1 MQTDNVFLF
10 ATGNRHKRREFEELL
25 DTFLSP
31 QWKHYDLS
39 DWPEPMPEIEEDAD
53 TFVGNALKKAGE
65 ASRVAN
71 CTAMADDSG
80 LEVDAL
86 DGRPGVYSAR
96 FAGEDAT
103 DADNNVKLIEE
114 LQGVPEDERT
124 ARYVCV
130 TALAIS
136 NHKLGRAILR
146 RLHTNFQDVPA
157 GDLQEE
163 GELTRVEDRVFIW
176 FKGTV
181 EGRIIDEARGDGGF
195 GYDPHFYVPQWDKTM
210 AEVPLAK
217 KNSVSHRAEA
227 ARKLEDYFPEGRQP

>member
-1 MQTDNVFLF
+1 MQHDNVFLF
-10 ATGNRHKRREFEELL
+10 ATGNRHKRREFEGLL
-25 DTFLSP
+25 DEFLSP
-31 QWKHYDLS
+31 TWQLHDLT
-39 DWPEPMPEIEEDAD
+39 DWPEPMPDIEEDAD
-53 TFVGNALKKAGE
+53 TFVGNAIKKAGD

-71 CTAMADDSG
+71 CTTMADDSG

-103 DADNNVKLIEE
+103 DADNNAKLIEE
-114 LQGVPEDERT
+114 LQGVPDSERT

-130 TALAIS
+130 TALAIA
-136 NHKLGRAILR
+136 NQKVGREILR

-157 GDLQEE
+157 GDLREE
-163 GELTRVEDRVFIW
+163 AELTRVEDRLFIW
-176 FKGTV
+176 FRGTV

-195 GYDPHFYVPQWDKTM
+195 GYDPHFYVPRWDKTM
-210 AEVPLAK
+210 AEVPMAK

-227 ARKLEDYFPEGRQP
+227 ARKLVDYFPSGRKP